1 MMRSPDRL
9 DGTEEQSLSAQRLS
23 PEARQQVRRAAF
35 LRPTSLLVVAIGGLF
50 FALTLTWWS
59 IPLTLVTYAVLVF
72 LAARNALF
80 LDSVL
85 EGREGRARTRPEASK
100 ARDVSPE
107 RRARWLPRGE
117 TRQKIEATL
126 EVHRR
131 TIVAIQESGD
141 VVQAVLDDAIPKLD
155 GVAERL
161 VDVAHAREKVAG
173 AIQDLEARPGT
184 LRHEEG
190 RDTDLTELEN
200 ELHAADAEI
209 SSTFEKLLAL
219 RARVVRVS
227 VESGGAALEAA
238 AKLNADL
245 DEMNLRLDALQ
256 ELIEVPPELTDH

>member
-9 DGTEEQSLSAQRLS
+9 NGAEEQSLSAQRLS

-35 LRPTSLLVVAIGGLF
+35 LRPTSLLVVAIGGAF
-50 FALTLTWWS
+50 FALTLMWWS

-72 LAARNALF
+72 LAARNAPS

-85 EGREGRARTRPEASK
+85 EGREGRPRLRPQAIE

-117 TRQKIEATL
+117 TRQKVEAAL
-126 EVHRR
+126 EVQRR
-131 TIVAIQESGD
+131 ITVAIQESGD
-141 VVQAVLDDAIPKLD
+141 VVQTIFDDAIPKLD

-161 VDVAHAREKVAG
+161 VDVAHTREKIAG
-173 AIQDLEARPGT
+173 AIQDLKPRPGAP
-184 LRHEEG
+184 RREG
-190 RDTDLTELEN
+190 QDTDLTELEN

-227 VESGGAALEAA
+227 VKSGGAAQEAV
-238 AKLNADL
+238 AKLNVDL

-256 ELIEVPPELTDH
+256 ELIEVPPGLTDY